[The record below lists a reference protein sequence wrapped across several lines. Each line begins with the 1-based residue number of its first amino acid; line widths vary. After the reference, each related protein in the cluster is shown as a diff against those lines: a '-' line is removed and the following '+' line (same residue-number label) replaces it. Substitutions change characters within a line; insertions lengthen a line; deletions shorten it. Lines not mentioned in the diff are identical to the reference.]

1 MKCALQSD
9 SIEMKRNL
17 IVAAVAGVAV
27 LALIGVG
34 GYIYFFSSL
43 RTSPATLELSSA
55 SPSASA
61 PSTGSA
67 GLAGK
72 WNIATGS
79 LVGYRVQELF
89 VGASSKHLAV
99 ARTSNV
105 SGSLTVAGDASGY
118 QVSGI
123 TLTANL
129 TSLHSVDQVAGRD
142 VSQRDGVVTRQLGV
156 QQFPNATF
164 TASSAS
170 VPGTVTSAQVD
181 VTAPGKLT
189 IHGVTRDV
197 TITAKA
203 QAVGAKLEIAGTL
216 TINMSDYGVSP
227 PQAPFVTVDPTA
239 TIEFDVFLTRA

>member
-1 MKCALQSD
+1 VKCALQSD

-27 LALIGVG
+27 LALIGAG

-43 RTSPATLELSSA
+43 RTSPATLGLSA

-61 PSTGSA
+61 SSTSSTP

-72 WNIATGS
+72 WSIGTGS

-89 VGASSKHLAV
+89 AGASSKHLAV
-99 ARTSNV
+99 ARTSDV
-105 SGSLTVAGDASGY
+105 SGSLTVAGDATGY

-142 VSQRDGVVTRQLGV
+142 VSQRDGVVTRQLTV

-164 TASSAS
+164 TATSVS

-197 TITAKA
+197 TFTAKA
-203 QAVGAKLEIAGTL
+203 QMVGDRLEIAGTL
-216 TINMSDYGVSP
+216 TINMTDYGVSP